1 MIRLPP
7 RSPRTDT
14 LFPYTTLVR
23 SGKPSNFLLEWWSRV
38 TASLARLHHA
48 WQTEPACSCASFRAL
63 ADQARVPI
71 ERLGQIT
78 PGMGLYAA
86 QCRSRSPA
94 YWWRRVSLFAVTR
107 MDQASHSRSA
117 PGKHRKRRMNISRNG
132 LSAEAAN
139 DAGN

>member
-63 ADQARVPI
+63 ADQARRSEEHTSELQSLMRI
-71 ERLGQIT
+71 S
-78 PGMGLYAA
+78 YA
-86 QCRSRSPA
+86 
-94 YWWRRVSLFAVTR
+94 LFCLKKK
-107 MDQASHSRSA
+107 HSNMPRE
-117 PGKHRKRRMNISRNG
+117 K
-132 LSAEAAN
+132 
-139 DAGN
+139 